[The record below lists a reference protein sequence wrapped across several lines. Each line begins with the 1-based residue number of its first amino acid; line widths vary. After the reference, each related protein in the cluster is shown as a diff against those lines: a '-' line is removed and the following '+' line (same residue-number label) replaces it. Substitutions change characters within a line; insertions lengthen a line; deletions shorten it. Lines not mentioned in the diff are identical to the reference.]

1 MKEAGTVGAI
11 SIAPAGKGGYLW
23 EAYPC
28 RWLAGWVLSLIDWYL
43 IGLEGPSIDVEAVHR
58 RIGAPGA
65 VGGDREVVSGQRHSQ
80 QSQY

>member
-1 MKEAGTVGAI
+1 M
-11 SIAPAGKGGYLW
+11 
-23 EAYPC
+23 
-28 RWLAGWVLSLIDWYL
+28 SLIDWYL